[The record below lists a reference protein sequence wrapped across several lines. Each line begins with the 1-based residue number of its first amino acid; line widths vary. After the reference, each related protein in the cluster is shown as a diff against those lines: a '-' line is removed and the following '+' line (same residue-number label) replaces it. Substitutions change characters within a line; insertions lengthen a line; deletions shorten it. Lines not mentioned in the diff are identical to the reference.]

1 MTQVGILGQREQGQ
15 DVRTQN
21 IQAVSALSN
30 IVKSS
35 LGPQG
40 LDKMLVD
47 DIGDVTITNDGATI
61 LKQLEVQ
68 HPASKVLVELSQIQD
83 REVGDGTTSVVILA
97 AELLKRANELVKTK
111 VHPTSIMAGYR
122 MALKESVN
130 FIQKQLIVRQAQLN
144 EESILAAAKTS
155 MSSKLLAAESDFF
168 GNMVVTAM
176 QNVKMTNASGQ
187 TKYPVKNVH
196 ILKTHGRSSKES
208 QLVDGYAIEASRSS
222 QGMPK
227 VMEDCKLAFV
237 DFNLNKFRLQ
247 MGVQVLCQDAE
258 ELDKIRQKEMDICRD
273 RCQKIIEAG
282 ANVVLCSRG
291 IDDFALKYFVEAGVI
306 AIRRVK
312 KFDLRRI
319 AKSTGGRVVIS
330 LADVDDEDGV
340 ETFSP
345 DDLGTCA
352 KVEER
357 KVGDWEYM
365 FFEGMSQQSAQTI
378 VVRGANEFF
387 LDEIERSIHDSLCV
401 VKRVLESNSLVAGG
415 GSVEVA
421 LSIYLDDFAR
431 TLSTR
436 EQLAI
441 AEFSEALLII
451 PKTLAMNAA
460 KDATDL
466 IAKLRVFHNAAQKA
480 PADDQKKRDLIYSG
494 LDLLNGKVRDNLKAG
509 VLEPTMSKVKS
520 LKFATEAAIT
530 ILRIDDMIKLFDPEK
545 AA

>member
-1 MTQVGILGQREQGQ
+1 MVSANKVKMSERRTVSERGIKCPIVHGLPNLLPRL
-15 DVRTQN
+15 V
-21 IQAVSALSN
+21 QAVSSLSN

-61 LKQLEVQ
+61 LKQLEVT
-68 HPASKVLVELSQIQD
+68 HPAAKVLVELSQIQD

-97 AELLKRANELVKTK
+97 AELLKRANDLVKNK

-130 FIQKQLIVRQAQLN
+130 FIQKSLIVRQAQLTD
-144 EESILAAAKTS
+144 ESILQAAMTS

-168 GNMVVTAM
+168 ANMVVTAM
-176 QNVKMTNASGQ
+176 RGVKMTNASGQ

-196 ILKTHGRSSKES
+196 ILKTHGRSAKES
-208 QLVDGYAIEASRSS
+208 VLVDGYAIEASRSS

-227 VMEDCKLAFV
+227 LMEDCKVACV

-273 RCQKIIEAG
+273 RCQKIIDAG

-306 AIRRVK
+306 AVRRVK

-319 AKSTGGRVVIS
+319 AKSTGARVVIS
-330 LADVDDEDGV
+330 LADIEDGT
-340 ETFSP
+340 ETFESA
-345 DDLGTCA
+345 DLGTCS

-378 VVRGANEFF
+378 IVRGANEFF

-436 EQLAI
+436 E
-441 AEFSEALLII
+441 
-451 PKTLAMNAA
+451 
-460 KDATDL
+460 
-466 IAKLRVFHNAAQKA
+466 
-480 PADDQKKRDLIYSG
+480 
-494 LDLLNGKVRDNLKAG
+494 
-509 VLEPTMSKVKS
+509 
-520 LKFATEAAIT
+520 
-530 ILRIDDMIKLFDPEK
+530 
-545 AA
+545 